1 MNTID
6 KIIAL
11 LKEQKKTQKDLCDFL
26 GIDKHV
32 FTDWKAERNKSYT
45 KYIYQIASFL
55 NVSVDFLLGKTDK
68 QSNSVTLTAHEM
80 QIILAYR
87 SHPEM
92 QKAVDT
98 LLGIDSSD
106 NTVQSDI
113 QKTVA
118 AINAATQK
126 EPTKQK

>member
-11 LKEQKKTQKDLCDFL
+11 LKEQKKTQKELCDFL
-26 GIDKHV
+26 GVHKHV
-32 FTDWKAERNKSYT
+32 FTDWKAGRNKSYT

-55 NVSVDFLLGKTDK
+55 NVSVDYLVGKTDEK
-68 QSNSVTLTAHEM
+68 SNNIILTAHEM
-80 QIILAYR
+80 QLVLAYR
-87 SHPEM
+87 THPEM

-98 LLGIDSSD
+98 LLGFDSAD
-106 NTVQSDI
+106 NSVQSDI

-118 AINAATQK
+118 AVNAATQK